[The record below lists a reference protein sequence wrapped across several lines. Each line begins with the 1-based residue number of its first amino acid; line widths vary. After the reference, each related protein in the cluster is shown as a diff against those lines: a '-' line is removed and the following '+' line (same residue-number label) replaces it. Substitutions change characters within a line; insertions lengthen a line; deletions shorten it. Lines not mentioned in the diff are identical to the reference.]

1 MSNKAVSF
9 AFFTTYAGQRDV
21 EGCSPLFAD
30 KAVISTSVA
39 PSPMDFAAYKQVG
52 YAFLGGFADL
62 KAEVHEQI
70 EAGNKV
76 VSRVV
81 WSGTHT
87 GALNGIPATG
97 RTFSSEAIFIDTS
110 RTARSWNAAKSATC
124 SACCSSS
131 ASSPRPRRA

>member
-1 MSNKAVSF
+1 MSNKAVSST
-9 AFFTTYAGQRDV
+9 FFSTYAGQRDV

-30 KAVISTSVA
+30 HAVISTTVA
-39 PSPMDFAAYKQVG
+39 PSPMDLTAYKQVG

-62 KAEVHEQI
+62 SVEVQEQI

-76 VSRVV
+76 VSRLV

-97 RTFSSEAIFIDTS
+97 RTFRSEAIVIDTIENGQIVERREVS
-110 RTARSWNAAKSATC
+110 DMLSMLQQLGVIPAPQSA
-124 SACCSSS
+124 
-131 ASSPRPRRA
+131 

>member
-1 MSNKAVSF
+1 MSNKAVSI

-21 EGCSPLFAD
+21 EGCSPLFAGD
-30 KAVISTSVA
+30 AVISTSVA
-39 PSPMDFAAYKQVG
+39 PSPLDFAAYKQVG

-97 RTFSSEAIFIDTS
+97 RTFSSEAIFIDTFENGQIVERREVS
-110 RTARSWNAAKSATC
+110 DMLGMLQQLGVIPASQAA
-124 SACCSSS
+124 
-131 ASSPRPRRA
+131 